1 MESGEA
7 TELLGDLASQQ
18 WGLFTSAQ
26 ARDLD
31 IKTSDLLRL
40 EKAGVLERVRHGVYA
55 ITGTALSAMVELKA
69 QWLAIRPD
77 MMAADRL
84 GDESLAK
91 EAVVSHSTAAD
102 LWGIGDLW
110 PDGYHFTVQKRR
122 RSRQPEVHF
131 HRADLEDGAW
141 EIHKEAGLPI
151 TTVARTIADLADA
164 GHEAEHLMSL
174 VSDAG
179 NKNLVSHTE
188 LFEALYGKET
198 ALGLNMGEE
207 DGLRALLADRL
218 GTYDFDPRIA
228 QAIDLRLQP
237 IRESFSGIAQAIW
250 SDTTMS
256 NELKLAMKQATEAIN
271 QSFSTGINA
280 DQILRHALQNN
291 PKGSRGK

>member
-1 MESGEA
+1 
-7 TELLGDLASQQ
+7 
-18 WGLFTSAQ
+18 
-26 ARDLD
+26 
-31 IKTSDLLRL
+31 
-40 EKAGVLERVRHGVYA
+40 
-55 ITGTALSAMVELKA
+55 
-69 QWLAIRPD
+69 
-77 MMAADRL
+77 
-84 GDESLAK
+84 
-91 EAVVSHSTAAD
+91 
-102 LWGIGDLW
+102 
-110 PDGYHFTVQKRR
+110 
-122 RSRQPEVHF
+122 
-131 HRADLEDGAW
+131 
-141 EIHKEAGLPI
+141 
-151 TTVARTIADLADA
+151 
-164 GHEAEHLMSL
+164 MSL

-256 NELKLAMKQATEAIN
+256 NELKLAMKQATEAMN